1 MTLSENEAPDLR
13 GVNFETGYIAAIDK
27 PLGWTSTDVVRKIK
41 FALHR
46 LGYRRIKV
54 GHAGTL
60 DPLATGVL
68 LVCIGKATKM
78 VDALQAEEKE
88 YMADLMLGATTPSHD
103 LEHPI
108 DKTYPTGHITREG
121 VLEALGRLTGER
133 LQAPPLY
140 SAKKVEGT
148 RAYELARAGEE
159 VELRKALITVYEME
173 LLRFALP
180 EMRIRVRCSKGTY
193 IRSLAAEIGEELQ
206 SGAHL
211 TSLCRT
217 RSGGFRVEHALSLE
231 VFLKKLAQCETK

>member
-1 MTLSENEAPDLR
+1 MKFKEGEVLYFN
-13 GVNFETGYIAAIDK
+13 K
-27 PLGWTSTDVVRKIK
+27 PLGWTSFKVVGHARYHIC
-41 FALHR
+41 
-46 LGYRRIKV
+46 RRMKVKKLKV

-60 DPLATGVL
+60 DPLATGVMI
-68 LVCIGKATKM
+68 VCTGKATKRI
-78 VDALQAEEKE
+78 EEFQYHTKE
-88 YMADLMLGATTPSHD
+88 YVATIQLGATTPSYD
-103 LEHPI
+103 LEHEI
-108 DKTYPTGHITREG
+108 DRTYPWEHITREA
-121 VLEALGRLTGER
+121 VAEALASLTGER
-133 LQAPPLY
+133 LQTPPVY
-140 SAKKVEGT
+140 SAKKIDGT

-173 LLRFALP
+173 LLRFVLP

-217 RSGGFRVEHALSLE
+217 RSGGFRVEHTVSLE